1 MRFRR
6 ITIVQAP
13 LPRGRDV
20 NEQLQWLGG
29 SLGLFNPRDKD
40 KSCFRIFIT
49 LLKSAKRSEEL
60 SSDELAE
67 RTGLSRGTVVH
78 HLNRL
83 MGTGLVET
91 YRSRYVLRVDN
102 LDELVA
108 RLDDDLQKTMAMLRE
123 IAGEIDRKLGP

>member
-13 LPRGRDV
+13 APTQREV

-29 SLGLFNPRDKD
+29 SLGLFNERDKD

-49 LLKSAKRSEEL
+49 LLRSAKRREEL
-60 SSDELAE
+60 TSDELAAL
-67 RTGLSRGTVVH
+67 TGLSRGTVVH

-83 MGTGLVET
+83 MSAGIVES
-91 YRSRYVLRVDN
+91 YRSRYVLRVDS
-102 LDELVA
+102 LEGLVA
-108 RLDDDLQKTMAMLRE
+108 KLGEDLDRTLASLKE
-123 IAGEIDRKLGP
+123 IAAEIDRKLSP

>member
-6 ITIVQAP
+6 ITIIQAP
-13 LPRGRDV
+13 VPNERDV

-29 SLGLFNPRDKD
+29 SLGLFSARDKD

-49 LLKSAKRSEEL
+49 LLKCARQQEEL

-78 HLNRL
+78 HLNNL
-83 MGTGLVET
+83 IATGLVES
-91 YRSRYVLRVDN
+91 YRSRYLLRVGHLEQLLHELEQD
-102 LDELVA
+102 LDKTLAAMRDVA
-108 RLDDDLQKTMAMLRE
+108 AD
-123 IAGEIDRKLGP
+123 IDRKMGP